1 MKKNMNMQNFKRS
14 ALALA
19 VTAALPLHAAE
30 EPRELPVTEAAAS
43 EEQGYKVDKA
53 SSPKLTQP
61 VANTPKTINVIS
73 GDVLEDQGVT
83 SLNDA
88 LRNVAG
94 VSTFG
99 GGEGGGGV
107 ITANDKVTIR
117 GFDAR
122 SSIYVDGI
130 RDVAGYSRDLFNYEQ
145 VEVVKGASGSLDGRS
160 TGGGSVNLST
170 KRAKQDTFASVS
182 AGYDSFDT
190 KRMSTDVNQ
199 QLTESLAGRV
209 NLLYTDG
216 GDTFDNGEE
225 NYETIAGG
233 GSVLFN
239 IGEKTDI
246 TFDVLLMEQDNVP
259 VLGLPFVTES
269 AAEATGL
276 AEGPIDS
283 DGWDKVYTV
292 KGRDYE
298 EISTRMFTLTLDHEV
313 TDGFA
318 LRSQTRLGTNEK
330 ESVIGRPWWGSDG
343 DNSLLNAT
351 RLQAIDEENELF
363 VTQLDGIFS
372 VGNDTVSQDIVVG
385 VEYAKEKKTAYG
397 LDSNFTYY
405 DGAGNEL
412 ANPAIDPVNYS
423 NDISASGSVERNGN
437 NNTGEAS
444 TLAFYVLDTIKIA
457 DTVQVDLNARY
468 DNFEIEGEACGRRS
482 GCADGL
488 DADEGHFSY
497 GAAVSYM
504 PTENGTVYIG
514 YSNAQQPPGTELAL
528 STAEERNELEPE
540 SAKTIEL
547 GTKWELLN
555 DGLMLSAAI
564 FQTTK
569 DVVDSERVDVDGE
582 TVTNYYLTGEQKAK
596 GFELGAVGSITDNLS
611 VSASFVKLDTEVT
624 QDLTA
629 ESEGN
634 GLQGSPDKTANLW
647 VSYAAMEDKLNVGGG
662 LNYNSGETFWRR
674 NTAYFEVDPYTTA
687 YLMAS
692 YQATDDLKVQLNID
706 NVTDK
711 EYVTDYSAKGHFR
724 PGAPRSFALNV
735 KYDF

>member
-1 MKKNMNMQNFKRS
+1 MKNNTFKRS

-19 VTAALPLHAAE
+19 VTAALPMVANAAE
-30 EPRELPVTEAAAS
+30 EPRELPVTEAAAA

-53 SSPKLTQP
+53 SSPKLTQS
-61 VANTPKTINVIS
+61 VADTPKTINIIS

-107 ITANDKVTIR
+107 ISANDKVTIR

-130 RDVAGYSRDLFNYEQ
+130 RDVAGYSRDMFNYEQ

-170 KRAKQDTFASVS
+170 KRAQQDSFGSVS
-182 AGYDSFDT
+182 AGYNTFDT
-190 KRMSTDVNQ
+190 KRISADVNEQ
-199 QLTESLAGRV
+199 FSDTVSGRA

-216 GDTFDNGEE
+216 GDIFDNGEE
-225 NYETIAGG
+225 NYQTKAAAG
-233 GSVLFN
+233 SILF
-239 IGEKTDI
+239 KPTDATGI
-246 TFDVLLMEQDNVP
+246 TFDVLMMEQDNVP
-259 VLGLPFVTES
+259 VLGLPFVTEA

-298 EISTRMFTLTLDHEV
+298 EISTRMYTLVVDHQV
-313 TDGFA
+313 ADGFA
-318 LRSQTRLGTNEK
+318 LRSQTRIGSNEK
-330 ESVIGRPWWGSDG
+330 ESVLGRPWWGSDG

-351 RLQAIDEENELF
+351 RTQNIDEKNELF
-363 VTQLDGIFS
+363 VTQLDAIFNI
-372 VGNDTVSQDIVVG
+372 GGDNLSQDIVVG
-385 VEYAKEKKTAYG
+385 VEYAKEKKTSYG
-397 LDSNFTYY
+397 VSADFTYY
-405 DGAGNEL
+405 DAAGNEL
-412 ANPAIDPVNYS
+412 ENPAIDPVNYS
-423 NDISASGSVERNGN
+423 NDLTSTGGLTRTGDDA
-437 NNTGEAS
+437 TGEGK

-457 DTVQVDLNARY
+457 DTFQIDLNARY
-468 DNFEIEGEACGRRS
+468 DDYELTGDACSRRS
-482 GCADGL
+482 GCTEGL
-488 DADEGHFSY
+488 DAQESYFSY
-497 GAAVSYM
+497 GAAVSYFV
-504 PTENGTVYIG
+504 TQNGNVYLG
-514 YSNAQQPPGTELAL
+514 YSNAQQPPGTDLAL
-528 STAEERNELEPE
+528 STSEDANGMEPE

-547 GTKWELLN
+547 GTKWELFDQNL
-555 DGLMLSAAI
+555 LLSAAI

-569 DVVDSERVDVDGE
+569 DVVDSERVTDSEGN

-596 GFELGAVGSITDNLS
+596 GFELGAVGQITDNLS
-611 VSASFVKLDTEVT
+611 LSANFVKLDTEVT
-624 QDLTA
+624 QDIDE

-647 VSYAAMEDKLNVGGG
+647 VSYAALEDKLNVGGG

-674 NTAYFEVDPYTTA
+674 NMAYYEVDAYTTA

-692 YQATDDLKVQLNID
+692 YQATEDLKVQLNVD

-711 EYVTDYSAKGHFR
+711 EYVTDYSAKGHFL